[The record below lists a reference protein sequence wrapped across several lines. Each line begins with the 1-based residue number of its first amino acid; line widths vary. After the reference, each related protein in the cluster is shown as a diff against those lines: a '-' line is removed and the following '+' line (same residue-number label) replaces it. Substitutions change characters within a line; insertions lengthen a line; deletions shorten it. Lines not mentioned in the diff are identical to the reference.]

1 MRRFALA
8 VCAVLG
14 LLAVPV
20 TAAHADPSAAPTLP
34 VPSAVPGQPVCNVDA
49 SLGGLTGLVAT
60 ASGGYAVVNKANT
73 YTMKVYLLDNKCQ
86 RTGSVTYTGNPNGGA
101 RDPRD
106 LISPDGAT
114 FWVADTGDDIQN
126 PSRPTIA
133 LWKLPA
139 NGTKGTMYHFTY
151 PDGAHPADA
160 MLLNGDGTPI
170 FVTRVAS
177 GPSGIYV
184 PDGQMVPLTPVK
196 LKKVGQFT
204 PQHTGTDNKLGPVG
218 EQSVTGGAVAPDG
231 KHVALR
237 TLSDAYE
244 WSVPDGDVVKALTTT
259 NPVIT
264 PLPSEPDGEAITYSR
279 DGKSFLSL
287 TSQASGD
294 TWSILSY
301 TPAVA
306 PSPTKSAAVPG
317 GGGGAAPK
325 GDARG
330 WFSKL
335 TLQQLT
341 YLVGGVGLVGL
352 LMVLGGILGIRSAR
366 NRPRPVQ
373 TNRTRPSSTDRWSD
387 EQDSGGPHAPVPDV
401 GFPPGQGP
409 YGADYPSGRG
419 GYQGQGGY
427 PPSGYSEGPG
437 YGGAGSPRGGRA
449 YRGGSDPGRYEDSG
463 GQYQS
468 GPAAGG
474 GRSGGGSG
482 TYSSGYDPYGS
493 GNGYG
498 GSGNGYDGGSDNG
511 YGGGDNGYG
520 GSDQGGYASAPDQ
533 PTARDTRDGGI
544 AKSHRGRAPRS
555 RGVASPKGGYS
566 DEHEGF
572 DDLRRLTKED

>member
-20 TAAHADPSAAPTLP
+20 TAAHADPSAAPSLP
-34 VPSAVPGQPVCNVDA
+34 VPSAVPGQPVCNVDT
-49 SLGGLTGLVAT
+49 SLGGLTGLAAT
-60 ASGGYAVVNKANT
+60 ADGGYAVINKANT
-73 YTMKVYLLDNKCQ
+73 YTTKVYLLDAKCQ
-86 RTGSVTYTGNPNGGA
+86 RTGSVAYTGNPSGGA

-114 FWVADTGDDIQN
+114 FWVADTGDDIAN

-139 NGTKGTMYHFTY
+139 NGGRGTMYHFAY
-151 PDGAHPADA
+151 PDGAHSADA

-184 PDGQMVPLTPVK
+184 PDGQMAPVPAPAVK
-196 LKKVGQFT
+196 LKKVGDFT

-218 EQSVTGGAVAPDG
+218 QTSVTGGAVAPDG
-231 KHVALR
+231 KHVVLR
-237 TLSDAYE
+237 TMSDAYE

-259 NPVIT
+259 NPIIT
-264 PLPSEPDGEAITYSR
+264 PLPSEPDGEAITFSR

-301 TPAVA
+301 TPAVPA
-306 PSPTKSAAVPG
+306 AAPTKSASVAG
-317 GGGGAAPK
+317 GGHPSAPK
-325 GDARG
+325 GDTRS

-352 LMVLGGILGIRSAR
+352 IMVFGGILGIRSAR
-366 NRPRPVQ
+366 NRPRSAP
-373 TNRTRPSSTDRWSD
+373 TGRARASSAGRWGD
-387 EQDSGGPHAPVPDV
+387 DYDPEELPPGPHAPVPDV
-401 GFPPGQGP
+401 RRPRDQG
-409 YGADYPSGRG
+409 GWESDYQSGGG
-419 GYQGQGGY
+419 GYQGYQSQGGY
-427 PPSGYSEGPG
+427 PPAQPDDSG
-437 YGGAGSPRGGRA
+437 YGGAAPQRGGHT
-449 YRGGSDPGRYEDSG
+449 YRGDPDSGRYEDGGGYSG
-463 GQYQS
+463 GQYPSGGQS
-468 GPAAGG
+468 GGN
-474 GRSGGGSG
+474 
-482 TYSSGYDPYGS
+482 YSSGYDPYGS
-493 GNGYG
+493 ANGYG
-498 GSGNGYDGGSDNG
+498 GSSNGYDA
-511 YGGGDNGYG
+511 
-520 GSDQGGYASAPDQ
+520 DQGGYPSVPTQ
-533 PTARDTRDGGI
+533 PTARDSREGGI

-555 RGVASPKGGYS
+555 RGVAPSRGGYS
-566 DEHEGF
+566 EEHEGF
-572 DDLRRLTKED
+572 DDLRRLSQED